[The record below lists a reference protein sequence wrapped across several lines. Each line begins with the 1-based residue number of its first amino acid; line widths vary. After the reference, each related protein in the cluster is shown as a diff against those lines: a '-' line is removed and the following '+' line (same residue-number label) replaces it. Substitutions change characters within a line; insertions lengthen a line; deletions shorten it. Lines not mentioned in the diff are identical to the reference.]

1 MFSFSKRAT
10 LIACLALTPAASF
23 AAQLIVSW
31 DDNST
36 SETGF
41 KIERSTD
48 GVTFVKVGTVGANVT
63 TFTDSGVANSTTY
76 SYRVAA
82 YDANTTSAYSNV
94 TSVTTVAAAVAPT
107 ISATTAPAPA
117 TTPVSAPP
125 VTVTPTAAAAPVAP
139 ASHLANLSVR
149 AIPGPDDRAL
159 LVGFVVDSGSKSMLV
174 RAVGPGLSTYTDAVV
189 FQDPKLTIYDGN
201 TAIVSND
208 NWGGVETLKSNFAR
222 LGAFPLPDASKDAVV
237 LTTFAPKGYTANIS
251 GSGSGLAMAEIYDA
265 DTAAQPAGRLVNLSA
280 RAHAGPGEGV
290 LIVGFVIS
298 GDAPMRVLVR
308 AIGPALT
315 SLGVNG
321 ALSDPQLDVYQ
332 GSTLVQHND
341 NWSGSSELTTAFT
354 KTGAFAL
361 PDPAS
366 KDAAMIVTLQP
377 GAYTAIVSG
386 VAGADGIAL
395 AEVYELR

>member
-1 MFSFSKRAT
+1 MFSFGKRAI
-10 LIACLALTPAASF
+10 LIACLTLAPAASF

-36 SETGF
+36 NETGF

-48 GVTFVKVGTVGANVT
+48 GVTFVGIGTVGANVI
-63 TFTDSGVANSTTY
+63 TFTDTTVANSTTY

-82 YDANTTSAYSNV
+82 YDATTTSAYSNV
-94 TSVTTVAAAVAPT
+94 TSATTVAAPVSPT
-107 ISATTAPAPA
+107 ISAP
-117 TTPVSAPP
+117 TTPTTTPASTPA
-125 VTVTPTAAAAPVAP
+125 VTVAP
-139 ASHLANLSVR
+139 AATPMAPTSRLVNLSVR
-149 AIPGPDDRAL
+149 AVPGPDDRAL
-159 LVGFVVDSGSKSMLV
+159 LVGFVVNSGSKSMLV
-174 RAVGPGLSTYTDAVV
+174 RAIGPGLSTYTDAVV
-189 FQDPKLTIYDGN
+189 FQDPKLTIYDGG
-201 TAIVSND
+201 TAIISND
-208 NWGGVETLKSNFAR
+208 NWGGAETLKSNFAR

-237 LTTFAPKGYTANIS
+237 LTNLAPKGYTANIS
-251 GSGSGLAMAEIYDA
+251 GSGTGLAMAEIYDA

-290 LIVGFVIS
+290 LIIGFVIS

-308 AIGPALT
+308 AIGPTLANY
-315 SLGVNG
+315 GVTT

-341 NWSGSSELTTAFT
+341 NWSGSSDLTAAFT

>member
-1 MFSFSKRAT
+1 MFSFGKRAI
-10 LIACLALTPAASF
+10 LIACLTLAPAASF

-36 SETGF
+36 NETGF

-48 GVTFVKVGTVGANVT
+48 GVTFVGIGTVGANVI
-63 TFTDSGVANSTTY
+63 TFTDTTVANSTTY

-82 YDANTTSAYSNV
+82 YDATTTSAYSNV
-94 TSVTTVAAAVAPT
+94 TSATTVAAAASPTISTPTTPTTTPASTPAVTVAPAATPVAPT
-107 ISATTAPAPA
+107 SRL
-117 TTPVSAPP
+117 V
-125 VTVTPTAAAAPVAP
+125 
-139 ASHLANLSVR
+139 NLSVR
-149 AIPGPDDRAL
+149 AVPGPDDRAL
-159 LVGFVVDSGSKSMLV
+159 LVGFVVNSGSKSMLV
-174 RAVGPGLSTYTDAVV
+174 RAIGPGLSTYTDAVV
-189 FQDPKLTIYDGN
+189 FQDPKLTIYDGG
-201 TAIVSND
+201 TAIISND
-208 NWGGVETLKSNFAR
+208 NWGGAETLKSNFAR

-237 LTTFAPKGYTANIS
+237 LTNLAPKGYTANIS
-251 GSGSGLAMAEIYDA
+251 GSGTGLAMAEIYDA

-290 LIVGFVIS
+290 LIIGFVIS

-308 AIGPALT
+308 AIGPTLANY
-315 SLGVNG
+315 GVTT

-341 NWSGSSELTTAFT
+341 NWSGSSDLTAAFT